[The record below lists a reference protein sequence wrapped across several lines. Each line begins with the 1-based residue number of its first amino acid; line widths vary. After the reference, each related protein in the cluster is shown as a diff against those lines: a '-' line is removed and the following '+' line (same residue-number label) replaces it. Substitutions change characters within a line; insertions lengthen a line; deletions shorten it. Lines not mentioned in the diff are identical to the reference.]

1 MKKNYCIACFIFVI
15 VFGCLMGCGKS
26 ATLEDG
32 IYNVQTSLEGGTGKA
47 SVNSPA
53 TVVVKDGQATATIVW
68 TSKKYDYMIVND
80 VKYENEAE
88 AGEYSTF
95 TFPID
100 GVPCDMDV
108 IGDTTA
114 MSVPHE
120 IEYTLHFEH
129 VDEN

>member
-1 MKKNYCIACFIFVI
+1 
-15 VFGCLMGCGKS
+15 
-26 ATLEDG
+26 
-32 IYNVQTSLEGGTGKA
+32 
-47 SVNSPA
+47 
-53 TVVVKDGQATATIVW
+53 
-68 TSKKYDYMIVND
+68 MIVND

-95 TFPID
+95 TFPVD

-120 IEYTLHFEH
+120 IEYTLTFNLIE
-129 VDEN
+129 